1 MIKRTGWIILLLF
14 GCLLAP
20 RPSAAQDIY
29 VEPDGDFEQKTLS
42 VPYAFY
48 NDSFG
53 AAVGYVYGK
62 IGYPQKQASLL
73 GTVMAGTQG
82 SVMGFIIGRDLRLPW
97 SERLFLDPIVQ
108 VGWFKD
114 ADSYTDGNPN
124 FPDERAGS
132 NDSDEDN
139 FIEGKNTYTRMA
151 HKITLGVQNSF

>member
-1 MIKRTGWIILLLF
+1 MIKRTGLIILLLSGF
-14 GCLLAP
+14 LLAP

-82 SVMGFIIGRDLRLPW
+82 SVMGFLIGRDLHPLATGTTPGGTRGPG
-97 SERLFLDPIVQ
+97 SGSPGPRYN
-108 VGWFKD
+108 
-114 ADSYTDGNPN
+114 SDG
-124 FPDERAGS
+124 
-132 NDSDEDN
+132 
-139 FIEGKNTYTRMA
+139 
-151 HKITLGVQNSF
+151 